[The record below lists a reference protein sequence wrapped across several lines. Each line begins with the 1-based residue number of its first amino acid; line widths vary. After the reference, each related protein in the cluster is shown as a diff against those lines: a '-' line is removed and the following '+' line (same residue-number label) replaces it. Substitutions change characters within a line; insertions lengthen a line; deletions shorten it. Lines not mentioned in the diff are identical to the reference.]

1 MAFNVYKS
9 SAGSGKTFTLVKEY
23 IKLSIQNPEDFR
35 HILAVT
41 FTNKAA
47 TEMKE
52 RVISYLSEL
61 SSSTPDT
68 ESTATKFLLPE
79 IVKATNLNAAEIS
92 VNAGLVLNSILHNY
106 SDFAIGTIDSFVH
119 RIIRTFA
126 HDLRI
131 PLNFEIEMD
140 TDALLAEA
148 IDLLLNKAGSDD
160 QLTKVLVEFTEDKTD
175 DEKSWHIEKD
185 LQIFAQQL
193 FKEDNL
199 SFIENIRIISLPEFL
214 AIRNKLGKLISEF
227 ENSII
232 NIAAQAAELIRSR
245 GIPTDAFY
253 QASKGVSK
261 YFETLADGRMD
272 KIKPNTYVVATFEEG
287 KWVSKKATES
297 DKSAIEEIQAQ
308 LGEYYLSIQKIKE
321 QHFKHYSLYKL
332 IYSNIYPVAVLS
344 EIEKII
350 DEMKKENNIL
360 PISEFNKRISKIV
373 VSQPVPFIYERLGE
387 KYSNYLIDEFQ
398 DTSTLQWT
406 NLLPLI
412 ENALSTGG
420 FNMIVGDGKQAIY
433 RWRGGDVQQFTML
446 PALPKEISDEFS
458 KERIENISAYYKE
471 FFLAS
476 NFRSKAEIVDF
487 NNRFFSHISSISS
500 NFVKSVYKDCSQE
513 FNIKNTGGSIQID
526 FLQASDPD
534 VETYDDV
541 TLKKIKEIISEIKD
555 RNFSLRDIA
564 ILCRSNNNASSI
576 ARFLIENKI
585 DVISDESLLISAST
599 EVNFI
604 LALASLLSNT
614 NDDIAKYRILFYLV
628 KTQRIFDND
637 IYTVIKSLR
646 KKNKQKDNSINT
658 EEFLAYLQ
666 KNNFP
671 LDINLL
677 AALPVYELFSTF
689 ISIFSINKITDP
701 YILFFLDAVHEFSSK
716 KNDNISAFLDWWED
730 QKNKKSVVIPDGINA
745 IRIMTIHKSKGLEFP
760 VVIYPFAN
768 DKSRNTKSSLWIN
781 PEIKEIPELK
791 SALVSNSIALESTDF
806 LELYQSEKDKS
817 MLDMLNV
824 LYVALTRP
832 SERLYILTK
841 PPSADFSNPASVPDL
856 LASFLV
862 SENKWEENNFHYSF
876 GETEFNF
883 VKNNDKK
890 DVQTQTLK
898 AFPVKKR
905 EQVIHLR
912 KKSSEMWDAEDP
924 IRNSEWGNLVHYAMS
939 LIEYADT
946 AEGIINQLLNE
957 GMIQQSREKEFRE
970 KIISILNN
978 PQITAFFTREF
989 KIKTEAEILLKD
1001 GSIVRPDRIIL
1012 KDNSAVVIDY
1022 KTGGIKDSHKQQ
1034 VIKYADMLEEM
1045 GYSVSDKILV
1055 YVDMNKVVL
1064 V

>member
-23 IKLSIQNPEDFR
+23 IKLSIQKPEDFR

-47 TEMKE
+47 NEMKE

-61 SSSTPDT
+61 STSTPDK
-68 ESTATKFLLPE
+68 ESTAIKFLLPD
-79 IVKATNLNAAEIS
+79 IAKATNLTEKEIS
-92 VNAGLVLNSILHNY
+92 ANAGLVLNSILHNY

-185 LQIFAQQL
+185 LQVFAQQL

-199 SFIENIRIISLPEFL
+199 SFIDNIRNISLTEFL
-214 AIRNKLGKLISEF
+214 NVRKKLGKLISEF
-227 ENSII
+227 ETSIEK
-232 NIAAQAAELIRSR
+232 IAILAAELISSR
-245 GIPTDAFY
+245 AISTDAFY
-253 QASKGVSK
+253 QTSKGVSK
-261 YFETLADGRMD
+261 YFENLSEGKMD
-272 KIKPNTYVVATFEEG
+272 KVNPNSYVVAAFEEG
-287 KWVSKKATES
+287 KWFSKKASES
-297 DKSAIEEIQAQ
+297 DKAAVEEIQDQ

-321 QHFKHYSLYKL
+321 QQLKHYSLYKL
-332 IYSNIYPVAVLS
+332 IYSNIYPAAVLS

-350 DEMKKENNIL
+350 EEMKKENNIL

-433 RWRGGDVQQFTML
+433 RWRGGDVGQFTML
-446 PALPKEISDEFS
+446 PALPKKINDEFS
-458 KERIENISAYYKE
+458 KERIESISAYYKE

-476 NFRSKAEIVDF
+476 NFRSKAEIIDF
-487 NNRFFSHISSISS
+487 NNRFFTHISGISS
-500 NFVKSVYKDCSQE
+500 DFIKSVYKDCTQE
-513 FNIKNTGGSIQID
+513 FNKTNTGGSVQID
-526 FLQASDPD
+526 FLQATDPD
-534 VETYDDV
+534 IETYDDI

-555 RNFSLRDIA
+555 CDFSLRDIA
-564 ILCRSNNNASSI
+564 ILCRSNDNASNI

-599 EVNFI
+599 EVNFL
-604 LALASLLSNT
+604 LALALFLSNT

-628 KTQRIFDND
+628 RTQRIFDND
-637 IYTVIKSLR
+637 IYTAIKSLR
-646 KKNKQKDNSINT
+646 KNNKQKDNAINT

-666 KNNFP
+666 NNNFS

-677 AALPVYELFSTF
+677 TALPVYELFSTF
-689 ISIFSINKITDP
+689 ISVFSINKITDP

-716 KNDNISAFLDWWED
+716 KNGNISAFLDWWED
-730 QKNKKSVVIPDGINA
+730 QKDKKSVVIPEGIDA

-768 DKSRNTKSSLWIN
+768 EKSRNTKSSLWIN
-781 PEIKEIPELK
+781 PGIKEIPELK
-791 SALVSNSIALESTDF
+791 SALVSNSVALESTDYV
-806 LELYQSEKDKS
+806 ELYQSEKDKS

-841 PPSADFSNPASVPDL
+841 PPSANFTNPTSVPDL

-862 SENKWEENNFHYSF
+862 SENKWEENNFHYSY
-876 GETEFNF
+876 GDTEHISS
-883 VKNNDKK
+883 NNKEKK
-890 DVQTQTLK
+890 EVYTQSLK

-905 EQVIHLR
+905 DQVIHLK
-912 KKSSEMWDAEDP
+912 KKSAEMWDAEDP
-924 IRNSEWGNLVHYAMS
+924 QRNSEWGNLVHYAMS
-939 LIEYADT
+939 LIEYADNANKT
-946 AEGIINQLLNE
+946 ISRLINE
-957 GMIQQSREKEFRE
+957 GLIQREREKEFKE
-970 KIISILNN
+970 KIKSILNN
-978 PQITAFFTREF
+978 PQISAYFTRDYS
-989 KIKTEAEILLKD
+989 IKTEAEILLKD
-1001 GSIVRPDRIIL
+1001 GSVARPDRIIL
-1012 KDNSAVVIDY
+1012 KDNLAVVIDY
-1022 KTGGIKDSHKQQ
+1022 KTGSIKDSHKKQ
-1034 VIKYADMLEEM
+1034 VIEYADMLEEM

-1055 YVDMNKVVL
+1055 YVDMNKVVF